1 MTNAEQFVKK
11 HQQMHLWMQT
21 ITNRIKQEELL
32 EANQPTETSVS
43 TTPTTP
49 SNEITVRIL
58 NKYGNDL
65 IYPADHKAHIFA
77 DMLGQKTFTRTNI
90 KYIKSLGFTVKQ
102 TFEEVNL

>member
-1 MTNAEQFVKK
+1 MTNAEHFVKQ

-21 ITNRIKQEELL
+21 ITNRIKQEQLL
-32 EANQPTETSVS
+32 ETPDQ

-90 KYIKSLGFTVKQ
+90 KYIKALGYTVKQ
-102 TFEEVNL
+102 SFE